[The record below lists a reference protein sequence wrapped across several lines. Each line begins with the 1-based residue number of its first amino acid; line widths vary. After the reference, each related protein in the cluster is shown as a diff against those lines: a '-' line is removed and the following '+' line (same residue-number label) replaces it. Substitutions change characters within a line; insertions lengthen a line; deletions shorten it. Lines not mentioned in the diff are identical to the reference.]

1 MTMSRRELLLR
12 ASWTAGAGATALLL
26 PEITRGHLFAATSAA
41 ADSTV
46 ETANGKV
53 RGRSIAGIHSFLGVR
68 YAAST
73 EGRNRFMPPQ
83 KPQPWTG
90 IQDAFS
96 YGNSAPQSNP
106 AQSGSGLARSDIGK
120 LIAGTDGP
128 PPPESEDCLF
138 LNVWTPGV
146 NDNGKRPVMFW
157 LHGGGFA
164 TGSDSSALFIGANL
178 ARRGDVVVVG
188 INHRLGALGFTHLG
202 DLGGEKFVHS
212 GNVGMLDGVAALEW
226 VRDNIERFGG
236 DPNRVM
242 IFGESGGGQ
251 KVCMLLGSPPAKGLF
266 HRAVIESGPG
276 PKMMERDRASEI
288 ARMLLAELGLDAKRA
303 LKLQSLPLEK
313 IMAAQFAVS
322 AKLRGFPGIIDGF
335 APVLDPAVLPAHP
348 FYPHATQISED
359 VPVIIGSNRTE
370 MRLFADPAA
379 FSLDENG
386 MKTRVKGLLGD
397 RADQVIEVYRRA
409 NPSATPSDLFLLI
422 WTDDPTTIYS
432 INIAERRAALGK
444 APTYRYRFDWETPV
458 LGGRL
463 KSPHTIEMPFVFDNT
478 QVAPGLTG
486 GASPEAVALA
496 ARVSESWIAFATRG
510 DPSSKKSG
518 LPPWPA
524 YDSQRRATML
534 FSNESKVVDDPAR
547 EERKIFDSILNPA

>member
-12 ASWTAGAGATALLL
+12 ASFTAGAGALL
-26 PEITRGHLFAATSAA
+26 IRTTVGAM
-41 ADSTV
+41 ADATV

-53 RGRSIAGIHSFLGVR
+53 RGRNIAGIHSFLGLR
-68 YAAST
+68 YGAST

-106 AQSGSGLARSDIGK
+106 ARPASDLQRSDIGR
-120 LIAGTDGP
+120 LIGGTDS

-188 INHRLGALGFTHLG
+188 INHRLNALGFTHLG
-202 DLGGEKFVHS
+202 DLGGEAFAHS
-212 GNVGMLDGVAALEW
+212 GNVGMLDAVAALRW
-226 VRDNIERFGG
+226 VRENVERFGG

-251 KVCMLLGSPPAKGLF
+251 KVSMLLGSPTAKGLF

-276 PKMMERDRASEI
+276 PKMMERDRATEL
-288 ARMLLAELGLDAKRA
+288 ARMLLAEVGLDGKRVSE
-303 LKLQSLPLEK
+303 LQSLPLEK

-322 AKLRGFPGIIDGF
+322 SKLRGMAGIIDGF
-335 APVLDPAVLPAHP
+335 APVLDPTVLPAHP
-348 FYPHATQISED
+348 FYPHATRISED
-359 VPVIIGSNRTE
+359 VPVIVGNNRTE
-370 MRLFADPAA
+370 MTLFADPAA
-379 FSLDENG
+379 FSLDETG
-386 MKTRVKGLLGD
+386 LKTRVKGMLGD
-397 RADQVIEVYRRA
+397 RADSVIEVYRRA
-409 NPSATPSDLFLLI
+409 NPQATPSDLLFLI
-422 WTDDPTTIYS
+422 WTDYPTTIYS
-432 INIAERRAALGK
+432 TNIAERRAALGK
-444 APTYRYRFDWETPV
+444 APTYRYRFDWETPA

-463 KSPHTIEMPFVFDNT
+463 KSPHTLEMPFVFDNV

-496 ARVSESWIAFATRG
+496 ARVSETWIAFAARG
-510 DPSSKKSG
+510 DPNSKKSG

-524 YDSQRRATML
+524 YDSERRGTML
-534 FSNESKVVDDPAR
+534 FNNESKVVDDPAS
-547 EERKIFDSILNPA
+547 EQRKIMDGILNR

>member
-1 MTMSRRELLLR
+1 MTMSRRELLLH
-12 ASWTAGAGATALLL
+12 ASWTTGAGALLL
-26 PEITRGHLFAATSAA
+26 RTAVGAPVDT
-41 ADSTV
+41 TV

-53 RGRSIAGIHSFLGVR
+53 RGRSIAGIHSFLGLR
-68 YAAST
+68 YGAST

-106 AQSGSGLARSDIGK
+106 AQHGDALLRSDIGR

-157 LHGGGFA
+157 LHGGGFS
-164 TGSDSSALFIGANL
+164 TGSDSGALFIGANL

-202 DLGGEKFVHS
+202 DLGGEAFVHS
-212 GNVGMLDGVAALEW
+212 GNVGMLDAVAALAW

-251 KVCMLLGSPPAKGLF
+251 KVSMLLGSPPAKGLF

-276 PKMMERDRASEI
+276 PKMMERDRATEI
-288 ARMLLAELGLDAKRA
+288 ARMLLAEVGLDAKRVTE
-303 LKLQSLPLEK
+303 LQSLPLEK
-313 IMAAQFAVS
+313 IMAAQFAVT
-322 AKLRGFPGIIDGF
+322 AKLRGMAGIIDGF
-335 APVLDPAVLPAHP
+335 APVLDPTVLPAHP
-348 FYPHATQISED
+348 FYPHATRVSAD
-359 VPVIIGSNRTE
+359 VPVIIGNNRTE
-370 MRLFADPAA
+370 MTLFADPAA
-379 FSLDENG
+379 FSLDEAG
-386 MKTRVKGLLGD
+386 MKTRVKGMLGEHTD
-397 RADQVIEVYRRA
+397 EVIQVYRRA
-409 NPSATPSDLFLLI
+409 NPQATPSDLFFLI

-432 INIAERRAALGK
+432 NNIAERRAALGK
-444 APTYRYRFDWETPV
+444 APTYRYRFDWETPA
-458 LGGRL
+458 LSGRL
-463 KSPHTIEMPFVFDNT
+463 KSPHTLEMPFVFDNV

-496 ARVSESWIAFATRG
+496 ARVSEAWIAFATRG
-510 DPSSKKSG
+510 DPNSKKSA

-524 YDSQRRATML
+524 YDSARRATML
-534 FSNESKVVDDPAR
+534 FNNDSKVVNDPAA
-547 EERKIFDSILNPA
+547 EQRKIMDRILNPA

>member
-12 ASWTAGAGATALLL
+12 AGWTAGATALLL
-26 PEITRGHLFAATSAA
+26 PDITGGRLLAAASAA
-41 ADSTV
+41 ADSIV

-53 RGRSIAGIHSFLGVR
+53 RGRSIAGIHSFLGLR
-68 YAAST
+68 YGAST
-73 EGRNRFMPPQ
+73 EGRNRFKPPE
-83 KPQPWTG
+83 KPQPWAG
-90 IQDAFS
+90 IQDAYF

-106 AQSGSGLARSDIGK
+106 ARSGSDLQRSDIGR
-120 LIAGTDGP
+120 LIAGTDGA

-146 NDNGKRPVMFW
+146 NDNAKRPVMFW

-202 DLGGEKFVHS
+202 DLGGDAFAHS
-212 GNVGMLDGVAALEW
+212 GNVGMLDAVAALQW
-226 VRDNIERFGG
+226 VRDNIDRFGG
-236 DPNRVM
+236 DPGRVM

-251 KVCMLLGSPPAKGLF
+251 KVSMLLGSPPAKGLF

-276 PKMMERDRASEI
+276 PKMMERDRATDL
-288 ARMLLAELGLDAKRA
+288 ARLVLAEVGLDAKRVSE
-303 LKLQSLPLEK
+303 LQALPLEK

-322 AKLRGFPGIIDGF
+322 AKLRGMAGIIDGF
-335 APVLDPAVLPAHP
+335 APVLDPTVLPAHP
-348 FYPHATQISED
+348 FYPHATRISED
-359 VPVIIGSNRTE
+359 VPVIVGNNRTE
-370 MRLFADPAA
+370 MTLFADPAA
-379 FSLDENG
+379 FSLDESG
-386 MKTRVKGLLGD
+386 LKTRVKGLLGD
-397 RADQVIEVYRRA
+397 RADAVIEVYRRA
-409 NPSATPSDLFLLI
+409 NPHATPSDLFFLI

-432 INIAERRAALGK
+432 NNIAERRAALGK
-444 APTYRYRFDWETPV
+444 APTYRYRFDWETPA

-463 KSPHTIEMPFVFDNT
+463 KSPHTLEMPFVFDNV

-496 ARVSESWIAFATRG
+496 ARVSEAWIAFATRG
-510 DPSSKKSG
+510 DPNSKNSG

-524 YDSQRRATML
+524 YDSERRATMQ
-534 FSNESKVVDDPAR
+534 FGNESKVVNDPAS
-547 EERKIFDSILNPA
+547 EQRKIMDNILNPA